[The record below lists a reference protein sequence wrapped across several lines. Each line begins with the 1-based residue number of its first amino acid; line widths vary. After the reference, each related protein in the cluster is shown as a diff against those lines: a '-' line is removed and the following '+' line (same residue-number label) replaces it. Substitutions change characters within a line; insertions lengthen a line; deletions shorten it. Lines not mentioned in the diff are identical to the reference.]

1 MKNLSNSFFEWKQQ
15 TNQNYTYYYFISNR
29 NPQDIYSI
37 KFKRGTF
44 CNHFLNSKSKTS
56 WNISIHSFTPPEK
69 SSLPFHARK
78 KIFSR
83 TRERDRKREKER
95 EREAHKQ
102 DPLISF
108 ITRICVSTSASSER
122 RSSRHQRSSSLQIIH

>member
-56 WNISIHSFTPPEK
+56 WNIS
-69 SSLPFHARK
+69 FHTTRK
-78 KIFSR
+78 VFPSFSR
-83 TRERDRKREKER
+83 SKKNLLENTRERDRKREKER